1 MKITRTKGAAADGD
15 AFGQQRLRALPQNQ
29 FRGAATDVDHQSFA
43 LRAGNRVSHAGVY
56 QPGFFMPGDHID
68 AKPQMPFCAGEEQ
81 LSIVGFTHGAGCHRT
96 HATGLKAAQLFA
108 AFAPGP
114 LTILLEKKEI
124 IPDLV
129 TSGLP
134 RVAVR
139 VPNHPMTLDLLRGLD
154 FPLAAPSANPFG
166 YISPTTAQHVA
177 DQLGGKIPYIL
188 DGGACSVGVEST
200 IVGWEHGQVTVYR
213 LGGMAVEDI
222 TNIVGRVEVQLN
234 QSSNPAAPGMLKS
247 HYAPRKPLLL
257 DRVAEN
263 LEQYRTQRIGF
274 IAFDQMRVHP
284 AIQQQIVLAPDGETR
299 TAAQHL
305 FAALRT
311 LDNADIDLIIAE
323 TMPDSGL
330 GKAINDRLRRAAA
343 TEL

>member
-1 MKITRTKGAAADGD
+1 MATLDYSIIGTDMDRAAAWLKHGQCIGFPTETVYGLAANALHAAAVVQIFEIKNRP
-15 AFGQQRLRALPQNQ
+15 AFDPLIVHVHDIGQVEQY
-29 FRGAATDVDHQSFA
+29 
-43 LRAGNRVSHAGVY
+43 VSAFPAPL
-56 QPGFFMPGDHID
+56 Q
-68 AKPQMPFCAGEEQ
+68 Q
-81 LSIVGFTHGAGCHRT
+81 LA
-96 HATGLKAAQLFA
+96 A
-108 AFAPGP
+108 AFWPGP
-114 LTILLEKKEI
+114 LTILLPKRDI

-134 RVAVR
+134 RVALR
-139 VPNHPMTLDLLRGLD
+139 VPAHPMAQALLAQLP